1 MKLVLDPE
9 AIVAR
14 AQGQDAWLREA
25 RHQLDQ
31 HRRLRADPIAR
42 SRSER
47 HPANFEDGDDR
58 NFVAHLDAAPGQP
71 GAALAG

>member
-14 AQGQDAWLREA
+14 AQGQDVWLREA
-25 RHQLDQ
+25 RHQLDE

-47 HPANFEDGDDR
+47 LLEAER
-58 NFVAHLDAAPGQP
+58 VACGITCWSSARRTRPVSTSQ
-71 GAALAG
+71 